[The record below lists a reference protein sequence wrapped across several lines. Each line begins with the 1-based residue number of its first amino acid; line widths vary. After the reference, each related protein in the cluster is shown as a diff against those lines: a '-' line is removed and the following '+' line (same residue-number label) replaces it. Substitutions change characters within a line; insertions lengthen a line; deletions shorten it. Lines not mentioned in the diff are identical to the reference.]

1 MRWRKKI
8 LFLYELKLKLTLNL
22 GTVNKFFPEKA
33 GFAEIIKKVSSL
45 TLAFYIHPAGLEE
58 KSTER
63 RAGWWRAQLSPCLPP
78 SLALQAKTVLKVSK
92 VLYLKSLTSKGRTLG
107 EYVSSH
113 YELIS
118 SNKSSWHLL
127 LDVRN
132 KSPGSI
138 GIRKKKTQNN
148 QTPHT
153 LYHHQIYKFK
163 IYSGKI
169 QC

>member
-1 MRWRKKI
+1 MSLNWNWLESLNCQQIPPWKGWLCRDYKEGVILDTCVLYSSSRPGREEHRTPGRMRK
-8 LFLYELKLKLTLNL
+8 
-22 GTVNKFFPEKA
+22 
-33 GFAEIIKKVSSL
+33 
-45 TLAFYIHPAGLEE
+45 
-58 KSTER
+58 
-63 RAGWWRAQLSPCLPP
+63 AQLSPCLPP

-113 YELIS
+113 YELFS
-118 SNKSSWHLL
+118 SNKSSWHFWMLETRAL
-127 LDVRN
+127 IPL
-132 KSPGSI
+132 KF
-138 GIRKKKTQNN
+138 KKKSKQSNS
-148 QTPHT
+148 HT